1 MTDEE
6 LANMRH
12 RHVKKVSKIIGGEQ
26 TENIGQFIS
35 YLNVNGLNF
44 GQVHNH
50 LRSNS
55 ADGMTQLNHRTLA
68 RYMRAELGVRNAPDM
83 QNLNI

>member
-6 LANMRH
+6 LVNTRH
-12 RHVKKVSKIIGGEQ
+12 WHVKKDKKSEER
-26 TENIGQFIS
+26 TENVGQFIS

-44 GQVHNH
+44 GRVHNH

-55 ADGMTQLNHRTLA
+55 ADGVTQLDHQTLA
-68 RYMRAELGVRNAPDM
+68 RYLRAELGVRHAPNM
-83 QNLNI
+83 

>member
-6 LANMRH
+6 FAKTRH
-12 RHVKKVSKIIGGEQ
+12 RHVKKSEECKSDVERI
-26 TENIGQFIS
+26 ENVGQFIS

-55 ADGMTQLNHRTLA
+55 ADGVTQLDHQSLA
-68 RYMRAELGVRNAPDM
+68 RYMRAELGVRHAPNM
-83 QNLNI
+83 